1 MIGGNC
7 TEYDPGNTAAVAILA
22 ALYSRGITGKGQ
34 LVEVSKQEAVL
45 AMQRVEAV
53 IVANGGDESTREGWK
68 TEKLVTVMFP
78 CKDGH
83 VVMVTPLE
91 HQWESLMKLIGN
103 TEWFEKKSSLPP
115 RVRAENPEAM
125 IERIGSWMRQ
135 YTREE
140 ICSRAQASSCPIA
153 PINSSEDVVNSE
165 QTRAREIFV
174 DMEHPEAGEM
184 RIPSA
189 PYQFSKTPWT
199 LERAAPLL
207 GQHNQSIYCERLGY
221 SREELNALANAGVI

>member
-34 LVEVSKQEAVL
+34 LIEVSQQEAVL

-53 IVANGGDESTREGWK
+53 IVANGGDVSTREGWK
-68 TEKLVTVMFP
+68 TERLVTVMFP

-83 VVMVTPLE
+83 VVMVTPQD

-103 TEWFEKKSSLPP
+103 TEWFEEKSSLPP
-115 RVRAENPEAM
+115 RVRAKDPQAM
-125 IERIGSWMRQ
+125 IERIGRWMKQ

-140 ICSRAQASSCPIA
+140 ICSRAQAASCPIA

-165 QTRAREIFV
+165 QTKARGIFV
-174 DMEHPEAGEM
+174 DMEHPKAGKL
-184 RIPSA
+184 RIPTV
-189 PYQFSKTPWT
+189 PYHFSKTPWS
-199 LERAAPLL
+199 LERPAPLL
-207 GQHNQSIYCERLGY
+207 GEHNQSIYCERLGY
-221 SREELNALANAGVI
+221 SRKELRALANAGVI